1 MAFNEFRKGSTRELS
16 SGSAGA
22 GGGAGSALTA
32 FIDQGS
38 EFSGK
43 LSFKDT
49 VRIDGQFEGEIKSE
63 NTLIVGETGTIAA
76 NITSETIVISGE
88 VNGDVEARTLL
99 HLHKTARF
107 MGNVKT
113 RNLVI
118 EEGASFNGHIDMGDS
133 LGQARPGA
141 DKPDTPKEELPTGGV
156 PQAKKQAPKNA

>member
-16 SGSAGA
+16 NASASS
-22 GGGAGSALTA
+22 GGGGGSALTA

-49 VRIDGQFEGEIKSE
+49 VRIDGRFEGEIKSE
-63 NTLIVGETGTIAA
+63 NTLIVGETGVIAA
-76 NITSETIVISGE
+76 NITSETVVVSGE
-88 VNGDVEARTLL
+88 VNGDIEARTLL

-107 MGNVKT
+107 VGNVKT

-118 EEGASFNGHIDMGDS
+118 EEGASFNGHVDMGES
-133 LGQARPGA
+133 PGQPRAGA
-141 DKPDTPKEELPTGGV
+141 DKPDTPKGELPTGDV
-156 PQAKKQAPKNA
+156 HQAKKQTPKNV

>member
-1 MAFNEFRKGSTRELS
+1 MAFSDVRRAKGDA
-16 SGSAGA
+16 AGA
-22 GGGAGSALTA
+22 AGVGTLTA

-49 VRIDGQFEGEIKSE
+49 VRIDGRFEGEIKSE
-63 NTLIVGETGTIAA
+63 NTLIIGETGLIEAK
-76 NITSETIVISGE
+76 ITSQTVVVSGE
-88 VNGDVEARTLL
+88 VNGDVEAGTLL

-118 EEGASFNGHIDMGDS
+118 EEGASFNGHVDMGDS
-133 LGQARPGA
+133 LAQARPGA
-141 DKPDTPKEELPTGGV
+141 DKPDTSKPDASKGDGPKGDVHQT
-156 PQAKKQAPKNA
+156 KKHEPKNA

>member
-1 MAFNEFRKGSTRELS
+1 MAFNDVRRAKGDA
-16 SGSAGA
+16 AGA
-22 GGGAGSALTA
+22 AGVGTLTA

-49 VRIDGQFEGEIKSE
+49 VRIDGRFEGEIKSE
-63 NTLIVGETGTIAA
+63 NTLIVGETGVIAA
-76 NITSETIVISGE
+76 NITSETVVVSGE
-88 VNGDVEARTLL
+88 VNGDIEARTLL

-118 EEGASFNGHIDMGDS
+118 EEGASFNGHVDMGDS

-141 DKPDTPKEELPTGGV
+141 DKPDASKGDAPKGDVHQT
-156 PQAKKQAPKNA
+156 KKHEPKNA